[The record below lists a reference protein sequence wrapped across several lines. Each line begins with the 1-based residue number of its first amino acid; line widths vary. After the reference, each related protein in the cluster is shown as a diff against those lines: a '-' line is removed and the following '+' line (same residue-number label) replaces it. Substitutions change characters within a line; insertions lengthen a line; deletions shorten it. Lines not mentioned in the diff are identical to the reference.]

1 MKVRFELMAQARH
14 ATGQTTVEVEC
25 AADATLLQA
34 LTELATRQMPA
45 LRDFVFSEAGTIH
58 SGLMLIAAGDLV
70 GNPARYRLAE
80 AEMITLLTP
89 LGGG

>member
-14 ATGQTTVEVEC
+14 ATGQTTVEVGC

-34 LTELATRQMPA
+34 FTELATRQLPA
-45 LRDFVFSEAGTIH
+45 IREFIFDEGGSVHAS
-58 SGLMLIAAGDLV
+58 LMLIAAGELV
-70 GNPARYRLAE
+70 GNPTTYRPAE
-80 AEMITLLTP
+80 AEVITLLTP